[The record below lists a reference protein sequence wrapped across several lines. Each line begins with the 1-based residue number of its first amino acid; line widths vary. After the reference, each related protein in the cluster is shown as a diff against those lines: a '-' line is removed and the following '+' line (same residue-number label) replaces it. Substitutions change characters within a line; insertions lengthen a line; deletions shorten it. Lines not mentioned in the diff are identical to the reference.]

1 MSDHVLARFGAMS
14 IVIAVMLWSSVA
26 GAGAG
31 QARPAAAPVRDGG
44 AVGTWT
50 PPRTPDGRP
59 DLQGVW
65 LIRTATPLE
74 RPKALEG
81 RQFLTAEEVV
91 ELRKRADRLFKS
103 GNSDFAGGDNVF
115 LAALADVE
123 QYKNP
128 NATHGA
134 VEMVEREFD
143 NRTSLIV
150 DPPDGLIPPVTPA
163 AQQRQAAARA
173 AAQRPPAG
181 PEELTNALR
190 CLSWSVPRLGGRYGA
205 GDLAYYQ
212 ILQTPGYVVFF
223 LETGDEARI
232 VPLDGRPHLPERIRH
247 WKGDSRGR
255 WEGNTLVVDTT
266 NFSPKSNFMGSADG
280 LHVVE
285 RFTRVAPD
293 TIDYEMTIT
302 DEAVWTKSWT
312 ALVPLKRT
320 AERLYEFACHEG
332 NAEIMRGM
340 LSAARADEKAA
351 EEAAKKRAK

>member
-1 MSDHVLARFGAMS
+1 
-14 IVIAVMLWSSVA
+14 
-26 GAGAG
+26 
-31 QARPAAAPVRDGG
+31 
-44 AVGTWT
+44 
-50 PPRTPDGRP
+50 
-59 DLQGVW
+59 
-65 LIRTATPLE
+65 
-74 RPKALEG
+74 
-81 RQFLTAEEVV
+81 
-91 ELRKRADRLFKS
+91 
-103 GNSDFAGGDNVF
+103 
-115 LAALADVE
+115 
-123 QYKNP
+123 
-128 NATHGA
+128 
-134 VEMVEREFD
+134 
-143 NRTSLIV
+143 
-150 DPPDGLIPPVTPA
+150 VTPA

>member
-1 MSDHVLARFGAMS
+1 MSDRFLAPFGAMA
-14 IVIAVMLWSSVA
+14 IVIAVISSSAVSD
-26 GAGAG
+26 AG
-31 QARPAAAPVRDGG
+31 QSRSAAPVEND
-44 AVGTWT
+44 AAATKWT
-50 PPRTPDGRP
+50 PPRTADGRP

-65 LIRTATPLE
+65 TIRTATPLE

-81 RQFLTAEEVV
+81 RQFLTAEEVA
-91 ELRKRADRLFKS
+91 ELRARAERLFNS
-103 GNSDFAGGDNVF
+103 GNSDFAAGDNVF
-115 LAALADVE
+115 LAALANLE
-123 QYKNP
+123 HYENP

-150 DPPDGLIPPVTPA
+150 DPQDGRIPPLTPA
-163 AQQRQAAARA
+163 AQQRQDAIRA
-173 AAQRPPAG
+173 AGPRPPAG
-181 PEELTNALR
+181 PEDFSSPLR

-223 LETGDEARI
+223 METGDEARI
-232 VPLDGRPHLPERIRH
+232 VPLDGRPHLPGRIRQ

-266 NFSPKSNFMGSADG
+266 NFSRQSNFMGASDG
-280 LHVVE
+280 LHLVE

-293 TIDYEMTIT
+293 TIDYQMTIA
-302 DEAVWTKSWT
+302 DETTWTKSWT

-320 AERLYEFACHEG
+320 SARLYEFGCHEG
-332 NAEIMRGM
+332 NAEMMRGM
-340 LSAARADEKAA
+340 LNAARADEKAA
-351 EEAAKKRAK
+351 EQTAKKR